1 MLVNFVDSFSLD
13 SAFSHFV
20 DLFIVSILTVVMNR
34 LLADFFLI
42 LNFLIC
48 IHVQVLTRTLVPLSV
63 TCLNR
68 GFDLI

>member
-34 LLADFFLI
+34 LLADFFL
-42 LNFLIC
+42 NFEFSNLY
-48 IHVQVLTRTLVPLSV
+48 TRT
-63 TCLNR
+63 
-68 GFDLI
+68 GFNENFSAPKCYVFK